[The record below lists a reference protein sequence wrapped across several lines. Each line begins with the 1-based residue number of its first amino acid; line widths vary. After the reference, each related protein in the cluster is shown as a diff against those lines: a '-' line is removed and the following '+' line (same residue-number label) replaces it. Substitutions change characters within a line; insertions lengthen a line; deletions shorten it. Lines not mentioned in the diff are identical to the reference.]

1 MPDKFYGQQYQDEKI
16 TMAFRN
22 LHLCQFTK
30 IIEDI
35 NKRNL
40 YTIKNKCS
48 PLYIVVSKE
57 MYIYLK
63 KNSNNK
69 FNF

>member
-1 MPDKFYGQQYQDEKI
+1 MPDKFYGQQCQDEKI

-63 KNSNNK
+63 KNFNNK

>member
-1 MPDKFYGQQYQDEKI
+1 MPDKFYGQQCQDE
-16 TMAFRN
+16 
-22 LHLCQFTK
+22 K

-40 YTIKNKCS
+40 STIKNKCS
-48 PLYIVVSKE
+48 PSYIVVSKE
-57 MYIYLK
+57 TYIYLK
-63 KNSNNK
+63 KNFNNK

>member
-1 MPDKFYGQQYQDEKI
+1 MLINSEQYSI
-16 TMAFRN
+16 Y
-22 LHLCQFTK
+22 K

-40 YTIKNKCS
+40 STIKNKCS
-48 PLYIVVSKE
+48 PSYIVVSKE

-63 KNSNNK
+63 KNFNNK

>member
-1 MPDKFYGQQYQDEKI
+1 MSDNKFYGQPCQDE
-16 TMAFRN
+16 
-22 LHLCQFTK
+22 K

-40 YTIKNKCS
+40 STIKNKCS
-48 PLYIVVSKE
+48 PSYIVVSKE
-57 MYIYLK
+57 TYIYLK
-63 KNSNNK
+63 KNFNNK